1 MALPI
6 GMLAQGSSWQTA
18 TLINQGGTGSGTLDK
33 QTTEAYFK
41 IVVPE
46 EGRALITMTLSGD
59 LSMNWVDMCWYRA
72 SDASYQSRK
81 STGWY
86 PENGATIDLTDAGA
100 GTYYLR
106 AQRRG
111 GSGTVTLKYQ
121 FTSCSHANDAEP
133 NDDLGSGT
141 TLESGKTVEGR
152 IGYKNEKDYT
162 DDNDCYKIV
171 VTEDGRV
178 DLTYAFDQTY
188 ELNMNWVEMYWYRA
202 SDGTYQG
209 RKSTGWYPKANG
221 TLSITDVSKGTYY
234 FKMQRRGGHGG
245 YKLKYVF
252 TPNNYTNDIED
263 NDEEGKGTE
272 IPMGETVQGHLG
284 YIDGKNYRD
293 DNDCYK
299 ITVPQDG
306 RVQLIV
312 NCDQTYEL
320 SLNWVNIKWYRQSD
334 GTYQDREGSG
344 WYPNPSDTVA
354 ITNASKGTYYIHMQR
369 NGGHGGY
376 TLKYIFTPNNY
387 TNDIEDNDE
396 EGKGT
401 EIAMGETVQGHLG
414 YVDGKNYR
422 DDNDCYK
429 ITVPQDGR
437 VQLIFNCEQTYNLS
451 LNWVDV
457 KWYRQSDG
465 TYQGRG
471 STGWYPNPND
481 TITITDAAKGTY
493 YVHMQRNGGH
503 GGYTMKYIFTP
514 NRYGNDIEDNDED
527 GKGTEIAMGQTIQG
541 HIGYLDANDYRDIN
555 DCYKIEVPKD
565 GRVQLIFN
573 CEQTYDLSL
582 NWVDIN
588 WYRQSDGTYHT
599 REGSGWYPNPNDTV
613 TIDDAG
619 KGTYYVH
626 MQRRGGH
633 GGYTMKYIFTPN
645 SYVNDTEP
653 NDEREQATDVL
664 ENESTFTGHMGY
676 KDGNDKRD
684 DNDWIKLDTNNS
696 AAMLALNVEVDTTST
711 LTFNWV
717 EIVRVKGD
725 EVKSVASTGW
735 YPKTPIT
742 LSASEIDE
750 DATYYVHLQRN
761 SGHGGYSL
769 TYGSLE
775 RAADSK
781 IRISFV
787 GRDKVRLGVPT
798 EYTVK
803 LENIDSRPSTKF
815 FLLVHATDD
824 IKLLGCKLPS
834 VNGVEELPMDSISY
848 DGDPAMVFV
857 VPSMAPY
864 ETYSFNIMAEGLV
877 IKDAREFIMDTSNAR
892 PQTHRFVI
900 SGTTCLIVAGL
911 VALDYAG
918 DKVTEFMTD
927 VIHDH
932 IDLDEKELAY
942 YRERVNNKVDWGLVE
957 EKTKTGETV
966 VVARRAVKTV
976 ATKWLETI
984 PGGGLI
990 NFAGELLETTKAFSG
1005 AIVRRWLW
1013 FTTKD
1018 TDPNYKEW
1026 ERKYNE
1032 KLLDAK
1038 QGINGVVRS
1047 FDPNE
1052 MVGPVGYGDENYIS
1066 ATKTMDYQILF
1077 ENKKEATA
1085 PAYRIRISDE
1095 LDENVFDLNTV
1106 RFGSTSHDGVEY
1118 NWKMNREGNKLTWD
1132 IEGIE
1137 LPPNVNAPEGEGY
1150 VTFSVDLKPGLKNG
1164 TQIKNKASIRFD
1176 YNEVIETNEY
1186 VNTLDLAAPTTKMKN
1201 VAKQNDGKFL
1211 VTCEGSDSESG
1222 ISHYQF
1228 YISKD
1233 GEGYAFLGNSNEPS
1247 LSFEM
1252 DQANANYSIIAY
1264 AVDNVGNSQ
1273 KSAPDALIFNP
1284 TGIRTVNAIADDQW
1298 TINRLNGTS
1307 VAKGKGAPNL
1317 DLPAGVYIIR
1327 QGNNV
1332 RKVIIK

>member
-1 MALPI
+1 MKKLQLLLLLLLALPI
-6 GMLAQGSSWQTA
+6 GMLAQGSTWQTA
-18 TLINQGGTGSGTLDK
+18 TLINNGSSGSAALDEKTG
-33 QTTEAYFK
+33 EAYFK

-59 LSMNWVDMCWYRA
+59 LSMNWADIYWYRA
-72 SDASYQSRK
+72 SDGSYQSRK

-86 PENGATIDLTDAGA
+86 PKNGATIDLTNAGK

-111 GSGTVTLKYQ
+111 GGGTVTLKYQ
-121 FTSCSHANDAEP
+121 FTPCSYANDAEP
-133 NDDLGSGT
+133 NDDWGTGT

-152 IGYKNEKDYT
+152 IGYRDEKDYV

-178 DLTYAFDQTY
+178 DLTYQFDQTY
-188 ELNMNWVEMYWYRA
+188 ELTMNWIDMDWYRA
-202 SDGTYQG
+202 SDGSYQG
-209 RKSTGWYPKANG
+209 RKSTGWYPEANG
-221 TLSITDVSKGTYY
+221 TLSITNVSKGTYY

-252 TPNNYTNDIED
+252 TPNNYANDIED
-263 NDEEGKGTE
+263 NDNDGQGTE

-284 YIDGKNYRD
+284 Y
-293 DNDCYK
+293 
-299 ITVPQDG
+299 
-306 RVQLIV
+306 
-312 NCDQTYEL
+312 
-320 SLNWVNIKWYRQSD
+320 
-334 GTYQDREGSG
+334 
-344 WYPNPSDTVA
+344 
-354 ITNASKGTYYIHMQR
+354 
-369 NGGHGGY
+369 
-376 TLKYIFTPNNY
+376 
-387 TNDIEDNDE
+387 
-396 EGKGT
+396 
-401 EIAMGETVQGHLG
+401 
-414 YVDGKNYR
+414 VDGKDYC
-422 DDNDCYK
+422 DKNDCYK

-437 VQLIFNCEQTYNLS
+437 VQLIFNLEQTYDLS

-457 KWYRQSDG
+457 KWYRASDDS
-465 TYQGRG
+465 YLGRE
-471 STGWYPNPND
+471 SSGWYPNPND
-481 TITITDAAKGTY
+481 TVTITNAAKGTY
-493 YVHMQRNGGH
+493 YVHMQRRDGH
-503 GGYTMKYIFTP
+503 GGYTLKYIFTP

-541 HIGYLDANDYRDIN
+541 HIGYRDAKDYLDAND
-555 DCYKIEVPKD
+555 CYKFEVPKD

-573 CEQTYDLSL
+573 CEQTYNLSL
-582 NWVDIN
+582 NWVDIK
-588 WYRQSDGTYHT
+588 WYRASDGTYHG
-599 REGSGWYPNPNDTV
+599 REGSGWYPNPNDTI

-626 MQRRGGH
+626 MQRRDGH
-633 GGYTMKYIFTPN
+633 GGYTMKYIFTPY

-664 ENESTFTGHMGY
+664 VNESTFTGHMGY
-676 KDGNDKRD
+676 IDGNDKRD
-684 DNDWIKLDTNNS
+684 DNDWIKLDTKNS
-696 AAMLALNVEVDTTST
+696 AALLSLKVEVDTTST

-717 EIVRVKGD
+717 DIVRVKGD
-725 EVKSVASTGW
+725 EVKTVTSSGW

-742 LSASEIDE
+742 LSVSDIDE
-750 DATYYVHLQRN
+750 NATYYVHLQRN

-769 TYGSLE
+769 TCGALE

-781 IRISFV
+781 IRISFI

-803 LENIDSRPSTKF
+803 LENLDSHPSTKF

-824 IKLLGCKLPS
+824 IKLLGCKLPGK
-834 VNGVEELPMDSISY
+834 NGVEELPMDSISY

-877 IKDAREFIMDTSNAR
+877 IKDAREFVMDTSNAR
-892 PQTHRFVI
+892 PQSNRIVI

-942 YRERVNNKVDWGLVE
+942 YREKVNNKVDWGLVE

-976 ATKWLETI
+976 ATKWLETV

-1018 TDPNYKEW
+1018 TDAKYKEW
-1026 ERKYNE
+1026 EKKYNE

-1038 QGINGVVRS
+1038 QGVNGVVRS

-1066 ATKTMDYQILF
+1066 EAKTMDYKILF

-1095 LDENVFDLNTV
+1095 LDENVFDLSTV
-1106 RFGSTSHDGVEY
+1106 RFGSTSHEGIGY

-1186 VNTLDLAAPTTKMKN
+1186 VNTLDLVAPTTKMKS
-1201 VAKQNDGKFL
+1201 VAKQDDGKFL

-1222 ISHYQF
+1222 VSHYQF

-1233 GEGYAFLGNSNEPS
+1233 GEGYAFLGNNTEPS

-1252 DQANANYSIIAY
+1252 DQTNANYSIIAY
-1264 AVDNVGNSQ
+1264 AVDNVGNTQ
-1273 KSAPDALIFNP
+1273 KSAPEALTFNP
-1284 TGIRTVNAIADDQW
+1284 TGIRIINAIADDQW
-1298 TINRLNGTS
+1298 TIHRLNGTS
-1307 VAKGKGAPNL
+1307 VAKGKGAPDLN
-1317 DLPAGVYIIR
+1317 LPAGVYIIR